1 MVFDLNLVIGLV
13 LGFLLGWLVEWL
25 IDRAYWRR
33 GDERTNNQVTLLEAE
48 VGRLQAELDAM
59 RLRLRDLP
67 NLQSRLE
74 AAEKARSELAA
85 RLPTLVEPIRLTAA
99 ENEIAALRGRLALAE
114 RELLSL
120 REFPHRLEQAQ
131 AEIERLRAQH
141 VRAGEEA

>member
-25 IDRAYWRR
+25 MDRAYWRR
-33 GDERTNNQVTLLEAE
+33 GDERASHQVMLLEAE
-48 VGRLQAELDAM
+48 LGRLQAELDTM
-59 RLRLRDLP
+59 RLKLRDLSHLR
-67 NLQSRLE
+67 NRLE
-74 AAEKARSELAA
+74 AAEKAKAELAS
-85 RLPTLVEPIRLTAA
+85 RLTTLPEPGHPAA

-131 AEIERLRAQH
+131 AEIERLRAQRL
-141 VRAGEEA
+141 RAGEET